1 MRETS
6 LQTPLVEVEEKEVVL
21 MMLEQMSALQGRAG
35 GHALKDSAG
44 SGEPTLELACPEGLQ
59 PVEREEG

>member
-21 MMLEQMSALQGRAG
+21 EMLEQMSLLQSRADG
-35 GHALKDSAG
+35 DALKDSAG
-44 SGEPTLELACPEGLQ
+44 SGEPTLDLACPEGLQ
-59 PVEREEG
+59 PVEWEEG